1 MIKIN
6 ATFGHY
12 FLQVSVGDAVA
23 HVEKHVIQYHTLGE
37 LVPFEINHH
46 NGNIACSL
54 FGKRIAKFWRQG
66 NSEQTLRQNPMNWLK
81 CPEDGCSGP

>member
-1 MIKIN
+1 MININ

-23 HVEKHVIQYHTLGE
+23 HVEKHGIQYHTLGE

-46 NGNIACSL
+46 SRPLAFKNKGLHLTQSSFPN
-54 FGKRIAKFWRQG
+54 
-66 NSEQTLRQNPMNWLK
+66 QTPKLCDK
-81 CPEDGCSGP
+81 TA